1 MAQENQNN
9 SQFGERMSV
18 EQFLSRTNAKTIKV
32 YPRVDEK
39 GNPIYGH
46 TDGVEDK
53 TKPLYYFATENM
65 LGYVPSALGQKMAKG
80 EGLGDL
86 FISEVQTPGY
96 AEPMFML
103 CESKREAVWG
113 FSLD

>member
-1 MAQENQNN
+1 MVQATE

-18 EQFLSRTNAKTIKV
+18 EQFLAKTNAKTIKV
-32 YPRVDEK
+32 YPRVDK
-39 GNPIYGH
+39 SGNPIYGH
-46 TDGVEDK
+46 TDGVEDM

-65 LGYVPSALGQKMAKG
+65 LGYVPSALGQKMANG
-80 EGLGDL
+80 EELGDL